1 MRVGSFSLA
10 QAPRKAPLESSDS
23 IDYYNYEMTN
33 APLNELADIRN
44 GTAFKADAEG
54 VPFVQGRHL
63 RGGCLDAEDLATGA
77 PPARSFEDARLQA
90 GDVLVDTRGATNWSA
105 FIEHVDAPLFAV
117 LDLAIVR
124 LKGDNLLPAYLALFL
139 NLPTTQNALAM
150 MRSTATIPRLG
161 LGALGELEIP
171 VPPIHVQELMVALD
185 SERRKQFQLTKKLG
199 EALDRLT
206 DEILRRMAEGVPMP
220 DGNPA
225 WAIHRQTNLA
235 RGHLANPPLKEGNTT
250 MSNKK
255 SPGKGGTTHVVP
267 DSDGGWNVKRGGA
280 SRASGHFDTKQQAVD
295 RAREISRN
303 AQSELK
309 IHNKDGKIAQ
319 SDSHGNDPRS
329 VKG

>member
-1 MRVGSFSLA
+1 MR
-10 QAPRKAPLESSDS
+10 
-23 IDYYNYEMTN
+23 YYNYEMTN
-33 APLNELADIRN
+33 APLYELADIRN
-44 GTAFKADAEG
+44 GTAFKADAGG

-63 RGGCLDAEDLATGA
+63 RGGCLDGEDLATGT
-77 PPARSFEDARLQA
+77 PPARSFDDARLQA
-90 GDVLVDTRGATNWSA
+90 GDVLVDTRGATNWA
-105 FIEHVDAPLFAV
+105 AHLEHPDGPLFAV

-124 LKGDNLLPAYLALFL
+124 LKGDGVLPTYLALFL
-139 NLPTTQNALAM
+139 NLPTTQNALAT

-161 LGALGELEIP
+161 LGALGDLEMP

-185 SERRKQFQLTKKLG
+185 SERRKQSQLIQKLG
-199 EALDRLT
+199 EAQNRLT
-206 DEILRRMAEGVPMP
+206 DEILRLIAEGLPMP

-235 RGHLANPPLKEGNTT
+235 REHLAYSTPKNGETI
-250 MSNKK
+250 MSTKK

-267 DSDGGWNVKRGGA
+267 APDGGWNVKRGGA

-309 IHNKDGKIAQ
+309 IHNQDGKIAQ
-319 SDSHGNDPRS
+319 SDSHGNDPRG

>member
-1 MRVGSFSLA
+1 MT
-10 QAPRKAPLESSDS
+10 KALLHE
-23 IDYYNYEMTN
+23 I
-33 APLNELADIRN
+33 AAIRN
-44 GTAFKADAEG
+44 GTTFKADDGG

-63 RGGCLDAEDLATGA
+63 RGGYIVPGDFAFGA
-77 PPARSFEDARLQA
+77 PPVRSFAEAQLRS
-90 GDVLVDTRGATNWSA
+90 GDVLVDTRGTVNWAAPVETIDS
-105 FIEHVDAPLFAV
+105 PLFAI
-117 LDLAIVR
+117 LDIAIVR
-124 LKGDNLLPAYLALFL
+124 LSSARVLPAYLALFL
-139 NLPTTQNALAM
+139 NLPTTQSALAM

-161 LGALGELEIP
+161 LGALAELEIP
-171 VPPIHVQELMVALD
+171 IPSIQVQERMVALD
-185 SERRKQFQLTKKLG
+185 YERRHQTHLNEKLG
-199 EALDRLT
+199 EARNRLT
-206 DEILRRMAEGVPMP
+206 DEILRRSAEGQPMP

-235 RGHLANPPLKEGNTT
+235 RERLANPPFEEGNRI

-267 DSDGGWNVKRGGA
+267 AKDGGWNVKRGGA

-309 IHNKDGKIAQ
+309 IHNQDGRIAQ
-319 SDSHGNDPRS
+319 SDSHGNDPRD

>member
-1 MRVGSFSLA
+1 MT
-10 QAPRKAPLESSDS
+10 KAR
-23 IDYYNYEMTN
+23 
-33 APLNELADIRN
+33 LNELADIRN

-117 LDLAIVR
+117 LDLVIVR

-139 NLPTTQNALAM
+139 NLPTTQSALAM

-171 VPPIHVQELMVALD
+171 VPPIHVQQLMVALD
-185 SERRKQFQLTKKLG
+185 SERRRQFELTKKLG
-199 EALDRLT
+199 EAQDRLT

-235 RGHLANPPLKEGNTT
+235 REHLANPPLKEGNTT

-267 DSDGGWNVKRGGA
+267 DPDGGWNVKRGGA

>member
-10 QAPRKAPLESSDS
+10 KAPRKAPLEFFDS

-44 GTAFKADAEG
+44 GTAFKADTEG

-63 RGGCLDAEDLATGA
+63 RGGCLDAEDLATGT

-90 GDVLVDTRGATNWSA
+90 GDVLVDTRGATNWTA
-105 FIEHVDAPLFAV
+105 AIEQADYPLFAV

-124 LKGDNLLPAYLALFL
+124 LKGDNLLPSYLALFL
-139 NLPTTQNALAM
+139 NLPTTQSALST

-185 SERRKQFQLTKKLG
+185 SERRKQFELTKKLG
-199 EALDRLT
+199 EAQDRLT
-206 DEILRRMAEGVPMP
+206 DEILRRMAEGLPMP
-220 DGNPA
+220 DSNPA

-235 RGHLANPPLKEGNTT
+235 REHLAYSTSKDGDSI
-250 MSNKK
+250 MSTKK

>member
-10 QAPRKAPLESSDS
+10 QAPRKAPLGFSDS

-63 RGGCLDAEDLATGA
+63 RGGCLDAEDLATGS

-139 NLPTTQNALAM
+139 NLPTTQSALAM

-185 SERRKQFQLTKKLG
+185 SERRRQFQLTKKLG
-199 EALDRLT
+199 EAQDRLT
-206 DEILRRMAEGVPMP
+206 DEILRRLAEGAPMP

-235 RGHLANPPLKEGNTT
+235 RDRLAYSTPKNGETI

-309 IHNKDGKIAQ
+309 VHNKDGKIAQ